1 MARLILVRH
10 GETEW
15 NKSFRYQGHSD
26 IHLNDNGI
34 EQAARVRDRLAGERI
49 DVIYSSDLS
58 RACETA
64 RSIASMHGM
73 AEIRQTALL
82 REMDFG
88 QAEGMTFDE
97 IKENYPRIA
106 GDLQAWRT
114 RSPEI
119 RLPNGESIAQLG
131 ARVAQF
137 AEELKGYEPE
147 ETVLVVAHGGSLQ
160 VLICLLLGIGLEHWW
175 QVRLGSASVT
185 IMETSPYGV
194 AFIVLNDTCHLQR
207 SAVSENR

>member
-15 NKSFRYQGHSD
+15 NRSLRYQGHSD
-26 IHLNDNGI
+26 IHLNDNGT
-34 EQAARVRDRLAGERI
+34 EQAAMVSDRLASERI

-58 RACETA
+58 RSHETA

-73 AEIRQTALL
+73 VEIRQSPLL
-82 REMDFG
+82 REMNFG

-97 IKENYPRIA
+97 IKERYPRIA

-114 RSPEI
+114 RSPETRI
-119 RLPNGESIAQLG
+119 PDGESIAELG

-137 AEELKGYEPE
+137 TEELKGHEPE

-175 QVRLGSASVT
+175 QVRLSNASIT
-185 IMETSPYGV
+185 IMETSPYGA
-194 AFIVLNDTCHLQR
+194 AFIVLNDTCHLQ
-207 SAVSENR
+207 

>member
-15 NKSFRYQGHSD
+15 NRSLRYQGHSD
-26 IHLNDNGI
+26 IRLNDNGI
-34 EQAARVRDRLAGERI
+34 KQAARVRDRLAGERI
-49 DVIYSSDLS
+49 DAIYSSDLS
-58 RACETA
+58 RAYETA
-64 RSIASMHGM
+64 RSIASRHGM
-73 AEIRQTALL
+73 VEIRQSPLL

-97 IKENYPRIA
+97 IKERYPWIA

-114 RSPEI
+114 RSAESHI
-119 RLPNGESIAQLG
+119 PNGESIAQLG

-137 AEELKGYEPE
+137 AEELKRHKPE

-160 VLICLLLGIGLEHWW
+160 VLICLLLGVGLEHWW
-175 QVRLGSASVT
+175 QVRLSSASVT
-185 IMETSPYGV
+185 IMETSPYGAV
-194 AFIVLNDTCHLQR
+194 FTVLNDTCHLR
-207 SAVSENR
+207 